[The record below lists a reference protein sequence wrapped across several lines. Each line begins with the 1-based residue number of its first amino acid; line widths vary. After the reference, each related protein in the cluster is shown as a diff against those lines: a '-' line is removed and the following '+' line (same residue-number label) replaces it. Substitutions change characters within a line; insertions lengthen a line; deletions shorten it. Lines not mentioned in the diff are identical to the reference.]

1 MEKLTSWSQLFLSSL
16 ESFSE
21 KIMSTIPNIIGA
33 VLILLMGW
41 LFAKLVSNAFSRLLK
56 IVRLDILADRI
67 KATDYLRKANISL
80 TPSQVIGRFIYWILL
95 LLVLISASESLGWT
109 AVSDQISKL
118 LGWLPNLLVGILFF
132 VVGTYIASFIRDF
145 IKTATSSLGIS
156 TGKLVSS
163 FVFYLLFAIVSLTA
177 LEQAGVDTSIITS
190 NLLMILGAILLSA
203 SISYGYASRHVLS
216 NILATFF
223 SRRTFVVGQTI
234 EIDGMRGK
242 IIGISTISF
251 VLKNDAGEKIVI
263 PAHEIISKK
272 VKILGG

>member
-33 VLILLMGW
+33 VLILLLGW

-56 IVRLDILADRI
+56 IVRLDLLADRI

-118 LGWLPNLLVGILFF
+118 LGWLPNLLMGVLFF
-132 VVGTYIASFIRDF
+132 VVGAYIASFIRDF

-203 SISYGYASRHVLS
+203 SISYGFASRHVLS

-223 SRRTFVVGQTI
+223 SRRTFAVGQTI

-251 VLKNDAGEKIVI
+251 VLKNEAGEKIVV